1 MDNMELA
8 YLAGFVDGEGSIA
21 VGVNRRKG
29 KRVWY
34 LRFSV
39 HQVAPRPLQR
49 LQARFG
55 GSIRRNERTGNQ
67 RSIYEW
73 VAANQIAA
81 SAITA
86 LRPYLDVKAEEAD
99 VALEFQALALPRED
113 RWRGLSEE
121 DHASRRVLYERMQ
134 ELKRVTSDWLP
145 DKTVPQRGARS
156 TNGDILKPKPV
167 PKVRHKVAAPVRST
181 GYDRG
186 KKPERDILAAEYM
199 LNGPNWI
206 AGKYGVSRQTVFNWL
221 DSCGIPRQGRTP
233 ASEARRKAASA
244 ASWTTEER

>member
-1 MDNMELA
+1 MELA